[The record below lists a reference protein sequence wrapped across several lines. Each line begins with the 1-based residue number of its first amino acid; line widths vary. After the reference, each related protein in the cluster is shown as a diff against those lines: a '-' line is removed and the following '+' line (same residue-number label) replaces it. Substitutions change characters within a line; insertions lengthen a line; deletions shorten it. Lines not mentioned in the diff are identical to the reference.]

1 MVGASYKEIII
12 VDLAFLLTSNLH
24 VEYKQR
30 ANFCVIV
37 KKYTKT
43 VFGEKLFYLVLILF
57 VIAISNLVVS
67 NSHE

>member
-1 MVGASYKEIII
+1 M
-12 VDLAFLLTSNLH
+12 DLAFLLTSNLH

-37 KKYTKT
+37 KKCTKT
-43 VFGEKLFYLVLILF
+43 VFGEKLFCIVWILF
-57 VIAISNLVVS
+57 IIAISNLVVS